1 MEISRREHVSSVH
14 QCLRVS
20 FHVSLMVRCAKQAS
34 RISNKLKLKLHRIP
48 APSFSMMKRRPKEL
62 LATLSN
68 KAKSVAGRKKKSY
81 DGCGSTQAKTAVEIV
96 MEEEEE
102 EEYGIW
108 QRKILMGDKCEPLC
122 YSGVIFYDCSG
133 HQVKELPPRSPCSI
147 WVPERPR
154 RSYTGSVL
162 SSTEQEFD

>member
-1 MEISRREHVSSVH
+1 
-14 QCLRVS
+14 
-20 FHVSLMVRCAKQAS
+20 
-34 RISNKLKLKLHRIP
+34 
-48 APSFSMMKRRPKEL
+48 
-62 LATLSN
+62 
-68 KAKSVAGRKKKSY
+68 
-81 DGCGSTQAKTAVEIV
+81 

-147 WVPERPR
+147 WVPDRPTRSHVGLGGRESEQAEGLFR
-154 RSYTGSVL
+154 RL
-162 SSTEQEFD
+162 SSRRCCSSDGNGFGGVRERLEGFY

>member
-1 MEISRREHVSSVH
+1 MEISRREHVSPVH
-14 QCLRVS
+14 QCLSVS
-20 FHVSLMVRCAKQAS
+20 FHVSLVVRCARYAS
-34 RISNKLKLKLHRIP
+34 RVSKKLKIKLPGSP
-48 APSFSMMKRRPKEL
+48 ALSLSTMKRRPKEL
-62 LATLSN
+62 LTNLSN
-68 KAKSVAGRKKKSY
+68 KAKTMAGRKKKSFA
-81 DGCGSTQAKTAVEIV
+81 GCGSTQAKPAVEMM

-133 HQVKELPPRSPCSI
+133 HQVKELPPKSPCAI

-154 RSYTGSVL
+154 GSYVGSVL
-162 SSTEQEFD
+162 SSTEEESD

>member
-14 QCLRVS
+14 QCLSVS
-20 FHVSLMVRCAKQAS
+20 FHVSLIVRCARYAS
-34 RISNKLKLKLHRIP
+34 RVSKKLKLKG
-48 APSFSMMKRRPKEL
+48 RPKEL
-62 LATLSN
+62 LTTLSN
-68 KAKSVAGRKKKSY
+68 KAKTMAGRKKKAY
-81 DGCGSTQAKTAVEIV
+81 DGCGGTKAKTGLEMVI
-96 MEEEEE
+96 EEEEE

-147 WVPERPR
+147 WVPDRPT
-154 RSYTGSVL
+154 RSHVGSVL
-162 SSTEQEFD
+162 SSTEEEF